1 MQFTDLNICT
11 PILEALKK
19 EGYVRPTLIQEQAI
33 PPLLAGRDLIGCAQ
47 TGSGKTAAF
56 AIPALQSIADKSRAA
71 NNPRAIKGLV
81 LTPTRELASQIRES
95 FQAYGRYLPLK
106 NTVIFGGVSQSKQV
120 DGLRAGVDILVATPG
135 RLLDLLRQKVL
146 SLRQVNYFVLDEAD
160 RMLDMGFIHDVK
172 KIIGH
177 LPQQRQTALFS
188 ATMPMEITE
197 LVGTILRNPVKVAV
211 APVAST
217 AAIIEQK
224 IYLVNKSN
232 KKHLLVH
239 LLKDSGITSA
249 LVFSRTKHGAN
260 KIAKH
265 LVKSGLP
272 AEAIHGNKSQT
283 ARETALANFKAK
295 RTRILVATD
304 IAARGIDID
313 ELSHVMNYDLPEV
326 PETYVHRIG
335 RTGRAGHNGSAL
347 SFCDE
352 EEKKLLANIQ
362 KLIKKDISVVTEHP
376 YPLAAAETRPVQQTA
391 VISGTRKKRRR

>member
-1 MQFTDLNICT
+1 
-11 PILEALKK
+11 
-19 EGYVRPTLIQEQAI
+19 
-33 PPLLAGRDLIGCAQ
+33 
-47 TGSGKTAAF
+47 
-56 AIPALQSIADKSRAA
+56 
-71 NNPRAIKGLV
+71 
-81 LTPTRELASQIRES
+81 
-95 FQAYGRYLPLK
+95 
-106 NTVIFGGVSQSKQV
+106 
-120 DGLRAGVDILVATPG
+120 
-135 RLLDLLRQKVL
+135 
-146 SLRQVNYFVLDEAD
+146 
-160 RMLDMGFIHDVK
+160 
-172 KIIGH
+172 
-177 LPQQRQTALFS
+177 
-188 ATMPMEITE
+188 MEITE
-197 LVGTILRNPVKVAV
+197 LVGTILRKPVKVAV